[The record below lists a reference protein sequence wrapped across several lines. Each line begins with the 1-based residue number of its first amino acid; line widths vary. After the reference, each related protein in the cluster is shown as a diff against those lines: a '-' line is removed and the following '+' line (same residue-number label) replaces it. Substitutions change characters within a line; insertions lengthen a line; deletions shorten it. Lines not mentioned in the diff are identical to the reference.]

1 MTLTLT
7 LQVAAEMV
15 PPRLAALRSSISVT
29 HFSSAPPLI
38 ARLPSSRLRDRFT
51 SIAPLKTRR
60 THLHKRNQTLLLFYA
75 RKFQGK
81 PRPCVEYGRG
91 RRCRVRSSEG
101 DRVQQAAALHRPVGP
116 GGHGAAGGD
125 QGQPVQSCAGQ
136 GAVARSRLLV
146 PEALLVSV
154 QNKVAFQVK
163 AMIGHHKFFFP
174 TKLHGYLKL
183 GGS

>member
-1 MTLTLT
+1 
-7 LQVAAEMV
+7 MV
-15 PPRLAALRSSISVT
+15 SPSLAALRGSISVT
-29 HFSSAPPLI
+29 HFSSAPALI
-38 ARLPSSRLRDRFT
+38 ACLPSSRLRDRFT

-60 THLHKRNQTLLLFYA
+60 SHLHKRNQTFLLFYA
-75 RKFQGK
+75 RKSQGN
-81 PRPCVEYGRG
+81 PRSSVEYDRG

-101 DRVQQAAALHRPVGP
+101 DRVQQAAALRRPAAP

-154 QNKVAFQVK
+154 QNKVAFQVN
-163 AMIGHHKFFFP
+163 AMIGWMKFFPRSF
-174 TKLHGYLKL
+174 TDT
-183 GGS
+183 